1 MRLIPISAKNFAP
14 ILQILLFTNFCQCYD
29 FTAGN
34 YRSETEYLANQ
45 IKKIRDE
52 TTEVQEYVKIEFFPK
67 LFNKLK
73 EYYDLF
79 NIF

>member
-14 ILQILLFTNFCQCYD
+14 IQILLFTYFCQCYD

-34 YRSETEYLANQ
+34 YRSETEYLADK

-52 TTEVQEYVKIEFFPK
+52 TTEVQEYVKIESFPK
-67 LFNKLK
+67 LFYKLK
-73 EYYDLF
+73 KIL
-79 NIF
+79 